1 MVIVFQKRIVLLEF
15 AHRAGGQ
22 VVAGSAGGQAV
33 TNLVC
38 DRSFPDPLGIV
49 LRFDKLE
56 FGGPSERVIA
66 NQRARWCGNLHRI
79 PGPGTSYTV
88 GALILSARQRNF

>member
-1 MVIVFQKRIVLLEF
+1 MLKVVIVFHKRIVIMEF

-38 DRSFPDPLGIV
+38 DRSFPLNLGM
-49 LRFDKLE
+49 
-56 FGGPSERVIA
+56 IA
-66 NQRARWCGNLHRI
+66 PGNH
-79 PGPGTSYTV
+79 
-88 GALILSARQRNF
+88 

>member
-1 MVIVFQKRIVLLEF
+1 MIVNNDFMIFFRGTKYMLKVVIVFHKRIVLLEF

-38 DRSFPDPLGIV
+38 DRSFPLNLGM
-49 LRFDKLE
+49 
-56 FGGPSERVIA
+56 IA
-66 NQRARWCGNLHRI
+66 PGNH
-79 PGPGTSYTV
+79 
-88 GALILSARQRNF
+88 

>member
-1 MVIVFQKRIVLLEF
+1 MLKVVIVFHKRIVLLEF

-38 DRSFPDPLGIV
+38 DRSFPLNLGM
-49 LRFDKLE
+49 
-56 FGGPSERVIA
+56 IA
-66 NQRARWCGNLHRI
+66 PGNH
-79 PGPGTSYTV
+79 
-88 GALILSARQRNF
+88 

>member
-1 MVIVFQKRIVLLEF
+1 MIVNNAFMIFFRGTKYMLKVVIVFHKRIVLLEF

-49 LRFDKLE
+49 LRFDKLV
-56 FGGPSERVIA
+56 F
-66 NQRARWCGNLHRI
+66 N
-79 PGPGTSYTV
+79 
-88 GALILSARQRNF
+88 